1 MGQAGPITLGDLV
14 RQARERRGLTRED
27 VAGRAAPTVSVETL
41 RNVERG
47 RVRPYRHTI
56 DALLDALHAAEDERA
71 AVLAAWQGHPA
82 AGPAKDT
89 GLGTADDAGETRR
102 EDGEDADASGL
113 SPPLTPL
120 LGREHEEAAV
130 AHLLRRPDLRLLTL
144 TGPGGVG
151 KTRLAQQ
158 VAAGLESAF
167 ADGVAWVDLA
177 PLRDPALAL
186 PTIARALGLREAAG
200 QPADERLHAHLR
212 DKDLLLLLDNMEQV
226 AGAGPAL
233 AALLGACPGVTALVT
248 SRAAL
253 RVRGEHTFPVPPLAL
268 PTPADGADPAAVARF
283 PAVALFVQ
291 RAQAVRPSFA
301 LTAGNAADVATICVR
316 LDGLPLAIELA
327 AAHVRLFSPQ
337 ALRARLGRCLP
348 ELVGGARD
356 LPERQRTLR
365 AALAWS
371 YDLLGADEQALF
383 ARLGV
388 FAGGATLEAV
398 AAVCDPDGTLDALDR
413 VAALIN
419 KSLLTR
425 VDDEDTGEPRL
436 SMLETVREYALE
448 RLEASGEAEPLRA
461 RHAAHYLALAE
472 EAAPHLA
479 GAGRD
484 AWLDR
489 LEAEHDNLR
498 AALAWASAQADGA
511 VSVQLVNALGWF
523 WYFRGYL
530 SEGRGWL
537 DDVLA
542 RVPVGRA
549 GGTVERATALWHT
562 GRLAHLQGDGGRA
575 RTLLEESV
583 DLWRGLGA
591 GRGLAYALTDL
602 GQVAW
607 SQGDYAAG
615 RARAT
620 ESVAAFRAA
629 GDRWGLALALQD
641 LGQAVIAAGEYAA
654 ARALYAEILSIYRDL
669 GDTWGRGLPLLGLGR
684 VAMAEGDAA
693 GARALLEESRAIF
706 QAAGDHR
713 LVAHALN
720 RLGQLARRTGD
731 AARATA
737 LYGEAL
743 LLWRELGQRAG
754 MALALAGLA
763 GVAAAGGRAER
774 AARLGGAAVALLDD
788 VGTALSP
795 PDRADYEPY
804 LEMAAAALG
813 PSRFEAL
820 WAQGRALSLEQA
832 VATALDDEA

>member
-1 MGQAGPITLGDLV
+1 M
-14 RQARERRGLTRED
+14 
-27 VAGRAAPTVSVETL
+27 
-41 RNVERG
+41 
-47 RVRPYRHTI
+47 
-56 DALLDALHAAEDERA
+56 
-71 AVLAAWQGHPA
+71 
-82 AGPAKDT
+82 
-89 GLGTADDAGETRR
+89 
-102 EDGEDADASGL
+102 
-113 SPPLTPL
+113 
-120 LGREHEEAAV
+120 
-130 AHLLRRPDLRLLTL
+130 
-144 TGPGGVG
+144 
-151 KTRLAQQ
+151 
-158 VAAGLESAF
+158 
-167 ADGVAWVDLA
+167 
-177 PLRDPALAL
+177 
-186 PTIARALGLREAAG
+186 
-200 QPADERLHAHLR
+200 
-212 DKDLLLLLDNMEQV
+212 
-226 AGAGPAL
+226 
-233 AALLGACPGVTALVT
+233 T

-348 ELVGGARD
+348 ELVDGARD

-542 RVPVGRA
+542 RVPAGRA

-693 GARALLEESRAIF
+693 GARALLEESRAFFRRRGIIAWSPTRSTGWANWRGAPATRRGQPRYTGRRCCYGGSWASGRAWPSPW
-706 QAAGDHR
+706 QAWRGWP
-713 LVAHALN
+713 
-720 RLGQLARRTGD
+720 RRG
-731 AARATA
+731 
-737 LYGEAL
+737 
-743 LLWRELGQRAG
+743 
-754 MALALAGLA
+754 
-763 GVAAAGGRAER
+763 GGRSAPR
-774 AARLGGAAVALLDD
+774 AWAGRPWRCSMTWGRLCRRPTAPTTSRTLKWPRPPSAQAVSRRCGRRGGRCRWSR
-788 VGTALSP
+788 LSP
-795 PDRADYEPY
+795 PRSTTRPDGAVPPRGGSRPGLANYPLGRGTRRGVSPY
-804 LEMAAAALG
+804 S
-813 PSRFEAL
+813 P
-820 WAQGRALSLEQA
+820 
-832 VATALDDEA
+832 V